1 MEHAVRLEGYTRAE
15 RHAMTVAAADA
26 IDVYGWLTDF
36 KQFSSIAI
44 VLHFEISPQ
53 HLGDLATSIRSL
65 DVTFTGPSGR
75 WLDEIGNRGPSEA
88 DEPMQGSLVI
98 HFIQTEARVE
108 APLKVLPDN
117 FMHR

>member
-26 IDVYGWLTDF
+26 IDVFGWLTDF
-36 KQFSSIAI
+36 KQFSNIAI
-44 VLHFEISPQ
+44 VLHFEISPR
-53 HLGDLATSIRSL
+53 HLGDLASSLRSL

-75 WLDEIGNRGPSEA
+75 WLDEIVDREPSEG
-88 DEPMQGSLVI
+88 DEPVQGSLVI

-108 APLKVLPDN
+108 APLKVLPDDVL
-117 FMHR
+117 HR